1 MKTLPPDVKPYHR
14 TPDFDESGIP
24 RALQDDHATKTGV
37 WGRIVVDSGALL
49 LTFAESGEAV
59 TLRAGDT
66 GIIAPEER
74 HRVRAKGSVVFH
86 VEFCR

>member
-1 MKTLPPDVKPYHR
+1 MKSLPPCVAPYHR
-14 TPDFDESGIP
+14 TPDFTEAGIP
-24 RALQDDHATKTGV
+24 RTLQDDHATKTGV
-37 WGRIVVDSGALL
+37 WGRIVVDSGMLL
-49 LTFAESGEAV
+49 LTFAGTGEAI

-74 HRVRAKGSVVFH
+74 HRVRAEGSVVFH